1 MYSRVEI
8 KERAKEQIRGNIG
21 ILLLI
26 QIIFGLLLCASSLVI
41 IGSLLIMGP
50 MTLGLALVYLDVS
63 YGVPMTVNRMF
74 EGFDQFGKAFVL
86 NLLIGIFTFL
96 WSLLFFIPG
105 IIKEISYSMAFY
117 ILAENP
123 GMSAAEALNESK
135 RIMNGH
141 KMDYFILQLS
151 FIGWLLLGAITFGL
165 AYIYVIPYM
174 TASQMNFY
182 HAIKG
187 DRVDAF

>member
-63 YGVPMTVNRMF
+63 YGVPLTVNRMF

>member
-63 YGVPMTVNRMF
+63 YGVPLTVNRMF

-123 GMSAAEALNESK
+123 GMSAVEALNESK

-151 FIGWLLLGAITFGL
+151 FIGWSLLGAITFGL

>member
-1 MYSRVEI
+1 MYSRVEV
-8 KERAKEQIRGNIG
+8 KERAKEQIRGKIG
-21 ILLLI
+21 ILLLV
-26 QIIFGLLLCASSLVI
+26 QIVFGALLCASSFLV

-63 YGVPMTVNRMF
+63 HGVQPTVSRMF
-74 EGFDQFGKAFVL
+74 EGFNQFGEAFVL

-96 WSLLFFIPG
+96 WSLLFIIPG
-105 IIKEISYSMAFY
+105 IIKGISYSMAFY

-151 FIGWLLLGAITFGL
+151 FIGWALLGTITFGL
-165 AYIYVIPYM
+165 AYIYVVPYM

-187 DRVDAF
+187 DKGGF

>member
-26 QIIFGLLLCASSLVI
+26 QIIFELLLCASSLVI
-41 IGSLLIMGP
+41 IGSLLIMGA

-63 YGVPMTVNRMF
+63 HGVPPTVNRMF
-74 EGFDQFGKAFVL
+74 EGFNQFGKAFVL
-86 NLLIGIFTFL
+86 NLLIGVFTFL

-105 IIKEISYSMAFY
+105 IIKGISYSMAFY

-135 RIMNGH
+135 QIMNGH
-141 KMDYFILQLS
+141 KMDYFILQMS
-151 FIGWLLLGAITFGL
+151 FIGWALLGAITFGL
-165 AYIYVIPYM
+165 AYIYVVPYI
-174 TASQMNFY
+174 TTSQMNFY

-187 DRVDAF
+187 GRGGV